1 MSTSFIGRRIPAAT
15 VRVRREPLR
24 LPLLLLLLWWL
35 LKLAVRLLLI
45 VAGSPVAVTVLAA
58 LTLLWAAWRLV
69 DPGLV
74 VTALVLLAGAL
85 VSIRFRW
92 PGFFERWVRLP
103 LRSRWRRWSIYRYKW
118 PATMDFAELNRY
130 RSNGTQYEPVLLTV
144 RSTRDLD
151 RVRARMLAGQ
161 VMEDWGKSLTGCVKP
176 SAPETAGSAR
186 YRADRTRSKPGS

>member
-1 MSTSFIGRRIPAAT
+1 MTTSFVGRRVPVETLRI
-15 VRVRREPLR
+15 RKEPLR

-45 VAGSPVAVTVLAA
+45 VAGSPVAVITLTVLTVTWAVCQ
-58 LTLLWAAWRLV
+58 LTNPVWAVAGFV
-69 DPGLV
+69 
-74 VTALVLLAGAL
+74 VLLGVL
-85 VSIRFRW
+85 VAIRFRW
-92 PGFFERWVRLP
+92 PAFFEGRIWLP

-144 RSTRDLD
+144 QSTRDLD

-161 VMEDWGKSLTGCVKP
+161 VVEDLSLIHI
-176 SAPETAGSAR
+176 
-186 YRADRTRSKPGS
+186 